1 VISSDLLD
9 VVIGVVFAWLI
20 LSLIISF
27 VGEGITWAFKTRAK
41 LLWRSLSQLFD
52 AEVGPANGRVKTMYA
67 RRTATDGDR
76 RPRSEAETEPIVP
89 VGTVAATVDS
99 ADATRARV
107 KELYDVVRRRVPD
120 PAPMGRRSRI
130 TKVPGPVVA
139 DAFHSQLLDR
149 PGASPQEREAPPT
162 IADIERV
169 LAKNPWLRERIRSVT
184 AGLQGD
190 EFAQR
195 VREEV
200 ERWFDGAMDGL
211 SAFYR
216 RQNRKILAI
225 VAVPVVLMANA
236 GAFSLFHRLQDD
248 QDLRTASATAAAQ
261 WAAEPLTSSGGSI
274 DLAEV
279 CERITE
285 AAATPT
291 TTAGS
296 TTTSTPTTTT
306 APAPTTT
313 LDPIAE
319 SRRRFNC
326 AGELFRSTDLLAP
339 IGPKALYDEFRDA
352 GGGFFDDLW
361 SWTWHDLTGRI
372 VTWVALLFG
381 ASFWYDALRRLIGLK
396 GKASG

>member
-20 LSLIISF
+20 LSLIISL
-27 VGEGITWAFKTRAK
+27 VGEGITWAFKTRSK

-52 AEVGPANGRVKTMYA
+52 AEVNPANGRVKTMLERHKA
-67 RRTATDGDR
+67 SEDR
-76 RPRSEAETEPIVP
+76 RPRSEAETEPMIP
-89 VGTVAATVDS
+89 VGTVDATVDRS
-99 ADATRARV
+99 DVTRARV
-107 KELYDVVRRRVPD
+107 KQLYDLVRKRVPD

-130 TKVPGPVVA
+130 TKVPGAVVA

-149 PGASPQEREAPPT
+149 PGATAAQRDAPPT
-162 IADIERV
+162 IDDVERV
-169 LAKNPWLRERIRSVT
+169 LAKNPWLLERIRSVT
-184 AGLQGD
+184 AGLHGE

-211 SAFYR
+211 SGFYR

-236 GAFSLFHRLQDD
+236 GAFSLFDRLQSD
-248 QDLRTASATAAAQ
+248 QDLRTAAATAAAQ
-261 WAAEPLTSSGGSI
+261 WAAEPLTSGDSSI

-279 CERITE
+279 CDRITE
-285 AAATPT
+285 PAAA
-291 TTAGS
+291 
-296 TTTSTPTTTT
+296 PTTTT
-306 APAPTTT
+306 AAPTTT
-313 LDPIAE
+313 TTTPSTTTTIDPIAE

-339 IGPKALYDEFRDA
+339 IGPKALYDEFTDA

-361 SWTWHDLTGRI
+361 SWTTHDLTGRV

-396 GKASG
+396 GKGSG